1 MVDEEMDRLPLADRI
16 KAGARELGFELVGIA
31 PAQPLPEMQHYS
43 EWLEAGYAGEMSYL
57 QRQMPARLDP
67 RKILPDAA
75 SVIVAGIVYNTK
87 APATAQN
94 KDSRRGWISRYA
106 WGDDYHELI
115 KKRLQQLD
123 AFIKEQVGEDYHSRY
138 YTDTGPIIDRVFA
151 RHAGLGWFGKNTN
164 LINQRLG
171 SWFFIGEIITN
182 VRLPFDQPPP
192 DRCGTCRACL
202 DACPTDA
209 FVAPYV
215 LDAQRCIS
223 YLTIE
228 LRGSIPED
236 LRPQMGAHVFGC
248 DICQDVCPWNRKAA
262 ITQESAFKSRP
273 GNLAPWLAEL
283 TDLDQ
288 GAFNQRFKKSPI
300 KRAKWCGLMRNAL
313 VAMGNSGNAEF
324 LQMIQKFAATEGD
337 SPATDD
343 MLREHARWA
352 QARLRQNG
360 SSHIATSEA
369 EISEAIM

>member
-1 MVDEEMDRLPLADRI
+1 VDETRHRLPLADRI
-16 KAGARELGFELVGIA
+16 KAGARELGFDLVGIA
-31 PAQPLPEMQHYS
+31 PAQPLSEMKYFS
-43 EWLEAGYAGEMSYL
+43 EWLQAGYAGEMGYL
-57 QRQMPARLDP
+57 QRQTPSRLDP
-67 RKILPDAA
+67 RKILPEAA
-75 SVIVAGIVYNTK
+75 SVVVAGIVYNTK
-87 APATAQN
+87 APATAQIN
-94 KDSRRGWISRYA
+94 DSRRGWISRYA

-115 KKRLQQLD
+115 KERLQQLD
-123 AFIKEQVGEDYHSRY
+123 AFIKELVGDDYHSRY
-138 YTDTGPIIDRVFA
+138 YTDTGPVIDRVVA

-182 VRLPFDQPPP
+182 VRLPFEQPPP

-228 LRGSIPED
+228 LRGSISED

-248 DICQDVCPWNRKAA
+248 DLCQDVCPWNRKAA
-262 ITQESAFKSRP
+262 VTQEPAFKPRP

-283 TDLDQ
+283 ADLDQ
-288 GAFNQRFKKSPI
+288 ETFSERFKKSPI
-300 KRAKWCGLMRNAL
+300 KRAKWRGLMRNVL

-324 LQMIQKFAATEGD
+324 LPMIEKFAATAGG
-337 SPATDD
+337 SAATDD
-343 MLREHARWA
+343 ILREHARWA
-352 QARLRQNG
+352 RERLRQNG
-360 SSHIATSEA
+360 SPYAEA
-369 EISEAIM
+369 NETEISKAIM